1 VCEIYRKKSREK
13 GGLVQTWLRSGD
25 AKQASH
31 HGMKFHEMIKTTKRE
46 NRPLNTSD
54 TYHPI
59 LKYIT
64 IVFTLA
70 L

>member
-1 VCEIYRKKSREK
+1 
-13 GGLVQTWLRSGD
+13 LVQTWLRSGD